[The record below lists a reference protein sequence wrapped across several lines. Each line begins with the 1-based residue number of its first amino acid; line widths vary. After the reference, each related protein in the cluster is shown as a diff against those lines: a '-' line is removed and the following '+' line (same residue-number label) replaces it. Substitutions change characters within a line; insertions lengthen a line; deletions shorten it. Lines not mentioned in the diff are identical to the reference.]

1 MMLNSSTLRQIWLII
16 ERKQTP
22 TILSLSDS
30 EILQQLQ
37 EELQAQ
43 TFLSASELKA
53 ASLYISS
60 RIPLIRDSAES
71 KLTNAKHHKLPS
83 AITSN

>member
-1 MMLNSSTLRQIWLII
+1 MLNSSTLRQIWLII

-37 EELQAQ
+37 E
-43 TFLSASELKA
+43 
-53 ASLYISS
+53 
-60 RIPLIRDSAES
+60 
-71 KLTNAKHHKLPS
+71 
-83 AITSN
+83 